1 MKWQNKGHEFDEVG
15 NKFREVEK
23 IVFIGDDFNQTHYY
37 IDKPIRDFLN
47 FLDVKIEFIKLPKM
61 FLKRRDLMKFALK
74 FINLNHKNAL
84 IIPHYHYSEMT
95 LVAKLSDY
103 LKSKYPEK
111 LIFSTNEF
119 FEKYLS
125 IFSVYK
131 EDKTYVRDTCI
142 IVTTVCTLNCKY
154 CLNFTPFLQNPAPV
168 SLEKLKEEADIY
180 FKTVDRVG
188 FFQISGGEPLSYK
201 QLGDYIEWLAET
213 YGSKIGQILLATNG
227 TLVPDEKLTKILK
240 KYNVILLLDNY
251 TKAVPRTKKTRD
263 NLIEHLKN
271 NQIDFRNYEK
281 EQEFFKFFPASEDY
295 SKWSDE
301 KLAGRADK
309 CWGLQPWRNLRNGRV
324 YYCNFSSFAVTAGI
338 IQDNPA
344 NYYDLNSTVNKKELT
359 EFLLG
364 YSELGYDTFC
374 KLCNGI
380 SAANTLERDVAG
392 AQAKQKYLWHEGMT
406 LSEYEEMTKD

>member
-61 FLKRRDLMKFALK
+61 FLKHRDLMKFALK

-84 IIPHYHYSEMT
+84 IIPHYHYSKMT
-95 LVAKLSDY
+95 LVAKFSDY

-263 NLIEHLKN
+263 NLIKHLKN

-309 CWGLQPWRNLRNGRV
+309 CWGLQPCRNLRNGRV